1 MSNESQA
8 NRCIIDGELI
18 ELETLRYTPAGVPR
32 MALKLKHASL
42 QQEAGMARKVECDIP
57 AIALDKAALAVSK
70 MQQGQQVR
78 AEGFLA
84 QRSMRSTQL
93 ILHIDNIN
101 LR

>member
-1 MSNESQA
+1 MSNETQA
-8 NRCIIDGELI
+8 NRCVIDGELI
-18 ELETLRYTPAGVPR
+18 ELDTLRYTPAGVPR
-32 MALKLKHASL
+32 MEMKLKHAS
-42 QQEAGMARKVECDIP
+42 QQMEAGMARKVDCEIP
-57 AIALDKAALAVSK
+57 AIALDKAALAASR

-93 ILHIDNIN
+93 VLHIDNII